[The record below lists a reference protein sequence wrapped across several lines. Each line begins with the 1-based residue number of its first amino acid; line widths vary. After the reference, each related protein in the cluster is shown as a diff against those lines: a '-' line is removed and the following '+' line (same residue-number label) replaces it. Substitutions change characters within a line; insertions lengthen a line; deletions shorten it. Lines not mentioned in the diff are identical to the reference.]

1 MDFQEFAEQF
11 QRRTAK
17 RMADF
22 EAALALAQRQ
32 MEEQVRQQR
41 IAEEMNIKKPPRMYP
56 KGSIRGG
63 RVQGV
68 LRREDPGQAS

>member
-11 QRRTAK
+11 QQRTAK

-22 EAALALAQRQ
+22 EVALAKAQKQ
-32 MEEQVRQQR
+32 MEEQARQQR
-41 IAEEMNIKKPPRMYP
+41 LAQEMNIKKPPTLYP
-56 KGSIRGG
+56 KGTMRGG

-68 LRREDPGQAS
+68 LRREDPGKAS